1 MAAGIGFLHLE
12 KDPFKYG
19 SYVLEDG
26 AALPHDVGMTLAH
39 QPIIQIWISL
49 AQMVHFGW
57 EQPLIIPDFGIS
69 KICVFSA
76 HPNGQGIWN

>member
-12 KDPFKYG
+12 KDSFKYG

-26 AALPHDVGMTLAH
+26 AALPHDVGMAQAH
-39 QPIIQIWISL
+39 QPMDQILISL

-57 EQPLIIPDFGIS
+57 EQPLIIVDFGIL
-69 KICVFSA
+69 KNCA
-76 HPNGQGIWN
+76 NPPTLMCM